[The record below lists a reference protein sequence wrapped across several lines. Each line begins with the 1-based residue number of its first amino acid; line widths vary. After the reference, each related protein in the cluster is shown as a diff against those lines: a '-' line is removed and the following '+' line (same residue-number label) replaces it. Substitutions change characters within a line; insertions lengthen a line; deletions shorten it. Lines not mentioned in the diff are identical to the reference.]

1 MAKTD
6 KILIINPN
14 TGEVAEQRD
23 IAAKAENVSV
33 VPAGNITDTN
43 LQDVLEDMDSRIG
56 QGGGSTPSTPSS
68 AGGVSYDNADSE
80 LEADNVQEAIDEVAA
95 IAKSAA
101 SSPSGVPTAFER
113 NRHRG
118 SVLFSQ
124 AKYFT
129 QSGGNTYRLPQ
140 FLIVTDNH
148 GTLQC
153 VKNAFSMA
161 NGFESIVGTLQL
173 GDICQS
179 VYSQE
184 YAAEFAGLFGTK
196 PVYSIIGN
204 HDVGNSDVIA
214 NCATQLQL
222 YNSFIKP
229 MVDKGWLASGEYEV
243 GKAYWYH
250 DITYYD
256 KSASAQRK
264 LRLIGVN
271 QYDYPDTQDMISTT
285 DNTKF
290 KFVKGRSYI
299 GETQANWLKSLL
311 ASAEENMYVVVLV
324 HQSIFTTSNST
335 GKTSLLFCDNTDYNN
350 QYALQSTDVV
360 SALLNAWLR
369 KSSGTVT
376 ISTNSN
382 ANGALSDYTVEY
394 DFTNREDA
402 AVLCPVLAGHS
413 HRDRID
419 VSNDIVQIRS
429 INSGK
434 HDTFGDIYHGR
445 PITNAGVMNGYITD
459 DCLNVVTFDP
469 TNKVVKLC
477 KLGATY
483 TVDGYERD
491 QEEFNWDTFETPVL
505 GPKQIKAK
513 IDALES

>member
-1 MAKTD
+1 MATTD

-14 TGEVAEQRD
+14 TGEVVEQRD

-56 QGGGSTPSTPSS
+56 QGGGSTPSSASS
-68 AGGVSYDNADSE
+68 VSYDNTDSE
-80 LEADNVQEAIDEVAA
+80 LEADNVQEAIDEVVA
-95 IAKSAA
+95 IAKTAA

-113 NRHRG
+113 NRGRG

-124 AKYFT
+124 GSYFT
-129 QSGGNTYRLPQ
+129 MSGGKTYQLPQ
-140 FLIVTDNH
+140 FLVITDNH

-173 GDICQS
+173 GDLCQS
-179 VYSQE
+179 VYSQD

-264 LRLIGVN
+264 LRIIGVN
-271 QYDYPDTQDMISTT
+271 QYDYPDTEDTISAT

-299 GETQANWLKSLL
+299 GETQANWLKSVL
-311 ASAEENMYVVVLV
+311 SSVEENMYVVVLV
-324 HQSIFTTSNST
+324 HQSIFETSAST

-350 QYALQSTDVV
+350 KYSLQSTDIVY
-360 SALLNAWLR
+360 SLLTAWMN
-369 KSSGTVT
+369 KSSGSVS

-382 ANGALSDYTVEY
+382 ANGALDDYTITY
-394 DFTNREDA
+394 DFSSREST

-419 VSNDIVQIRS
+419 VSGDIVQIRS

-445 PITNAGVMNGYITD
+445 PITNAGVMSGYITD
-459 DCLNVVTFDP
+459 DCVNVVTFDP

-483 TVDGYERD
+483 TVDGYLRD
-491 QEEFNWDTFETPVL
+491 QEEFNWETLATPVY
-505 GPKQIKAK
+505 GDKQVKEK

>member
-1 MAKTD
+1 MATID

-14 TGEVAEQRD
+14 TGEVEEQRD
-23 IAAKAENVSV
+23 IAAMAENVGV
-33 VPAGNITDTN
+33 VPAGNISDTN
-43 LQDVLEDMDSRIG
+43 LQDVLEDLDSRIG
-56 QGGGSTPSTPSS
+56 QGGGSVP
-68 AGGVSYDNADSE
+68 
-80 LEADNVQEAIDEVAA
+80 
-95 IAKSAA
+95 
-101 SSPSGVPTAFER
+101 SPSGVPTAFER

-124 AKYFT
+124 GKNFT

-148 GTLQC
+148 ATMQC
-153 VKNAFSMA
+153 LTNAFNLA
-161 NGFESIVGTLQL
+161 NGFGSIIGTIQL
-173 GDICQS
+173 GDLCGQ
-179 VYSQE
+179 VYS
-184 YAAEFAGLFGTK
+184 ASTASAFAGMFGTK

-271 QYDYPDTQDMISTT
+271 QYDYPDTDATISTS

-290 KFVKGRSYI
+290 KFVKGKSYI
-299 GETQANWLKSLL
+299 GETQANWLKSVL
-311 ASAEENMYVVVLV
+311 ASVEENMYVVVLV
-324 HQSIFTTSNST
+324 HQSIFATSNST

-350 QYALQSTDVV
+350 RYTLQSTDVV
-360 SALLNAWLR
+360 YSLLTAWLE
-369 KSSGTVT
+369 KSSGSVT
-376 ISTNSN
+376 INTNN
-382 ANGALSDYTVEY
+382 DANGALDDYTITY
-394 DFTNREDA
+394 DFSSREST

-413 HRDRID
+413 HHDRID
-419 VSNDIVQIRS
+419 VSGDIIQIRS

-459 DCLNVVTFDP
+459 DCVNVVTFDT

-477 KLGATY
+477 KLGATF

-491 QEEFNWDTFETPVL
+491 QEEFNWETLATPVY
-505 GPKQIKAK
+505 GDKQVKAE
-513 IDALES
+513 IDESSNE